1 MCNILKYMKYKVVQI
16 RSLDQLHIIF
26 IVLVCVWIYC
36 TSAVNMS
43 LLNWVGMLWLVDK
56 NRMGPVRL
64 TWFHV
69 IVCLC
74 GKLFTDDWECLHML
88 CFSWW
93 HVTCI
98 HITSVTLAMIGIDYQ
113 V

>member
-1 MCNILKYMKYKVVQI
+1 MQYLKIYEIQSSTNKKP
-16 RSLDQLHIIF
+16 RSAAHYF
-26 IVLVCVWIYC
+26 YRFGVWIYC